1 MTKKWYNI
9 HFQKGAYMHYLDLRE
24 QAIHGTPDFPFAF
37 YRVQEGHPR
46 YDMPF
51 HWHKEWELIRILD
64 GSFTCCINGEQYPAE
79 KGDYLLI
86 THGALHGG
94 TPQDCVYECAVF
106 DPLAFLMHP
115 ESCRSLVQQLY
126 IRKSAIPPVFKSSY
140 RSFSHTASKLFSCA
154 YAKGPGWELSLTG
167 TIFELFGLLWKEGFL
182 EQNSPQAIPDADRAF
197 LLKPV
202 LEYID
207 KHYMQPVTLE
217 ELARLTGMSP
227 RYFCR
232 FFNTF
237 IHRTPIDYLNY
248 YRIEVACSLLAST
261 QLSVTETAYRC
272 GFNDSSYFVKIFKKY
287 KGVTPLQYR
296 RSGLPE

>member
-1 MTKKWYNI
+1 
-9 HFQKGAYMHYLDLRE
+9 MHYLDLRE
-24 QAIHGTPDFPFAF
+24 QTSHGTPDFPFAF

-64 GSFTCCINGEQYPAE
+64 GSFTCYINGERYPAE
-79 KGDYLLI
+79 KGDYLFI
-86 THGALHGG
+86 THGTLHGG

-106 DPLAFLMHP
+106 DPLTFLMHP

-126 IRKSAIPPVFKSSY
+126 SGNSTIPPVFKSSC

-154 YAKGPGWELSLTG
+154 RAKAPGWELSLTG
-167 TIFELFGLLWKEGFL
+167 TLFELFGLLWKEGFL

-207 KHYMQPVTLE
+207 KHYMQTVTLE

-248 YRIEVACSLLAST
+248 YRIEIACSLLAST

-296 RSGLPE
+296 RSGLPK

>member
-1 MTKKWYNI
+1 
-9 HFQKGAYMHYLDLRE
+9 MHYLDLRE
-24 QAIHGTPDFPFAF
+24 QTIHGTPDFPFAF

-126 IRKSAIPPVFKSSY
+126 IRKSDIPPVFKSSC

-154 YAKGPGWELSLTG
+154 YAKAPGWELSLTG

>member
-1 MTKKWYNI
+1 
-9 HFQKGAYMHYLDLRE
+9 MHYLDLRE
-24 QAIHGTPDFPFAF
+24 QISHGTPDFPFAF

-51 HWHKEWELIRILD
+51 HWHKEWELIRILE
-64 GSFTCCINGEQYPAE
+64 GSFTACINGEQYPAR
-79 KGDYLLI
+79 KGDFLFI
-86 THGALHGG
+86 TQGAIHGG
-94 TPQDCVYECAVF
+94 TPRDCIYECAVF
-106 DPLAFLMHP
+106 DPLTFLMHP
-115 ESCRSLVQQLY
+115 EACRGLVQQLY
-126 IRKSAIPPVFKSSY
+126 SGKLQVHPVIDASY
-140 RSFSHTASKLFSCA
+140 AAFAQTASKIFHCA
-154 YAKGPGWELSLTG
+154 QSRKTGWELSLTG
-167 TIFELFGLLWKEGFL
+167 ALFELFGLLWQDRLLDQK
-182 EQNSPQAIPDADRAF
+182 SPQALPDTDRAF

-207 KHYMQPVTLE
+207 QNYMQQVTLE

-232 FFNTF
+232 FFNAF

-248 YRIEVACSLLAST
+248 YRIEIACSLLAST
-261 QLSVTETAYRC
+261 QLSVTETACRC

-296 RSGLPE
+296 RDGLPKPVQTDRQL

>member
-9 HFQKGAYMHYLDLRE
+9 HFQKGAHMHYLDLRE
-24 QAIHGTPDFPFAF
+24 QTIHGTPDFPFAF

-126 IRKSAIPPVFKSSY
+126 IRKSAIPPVFKSSC

-217 ELARLTGMSP
+217 ELAHLTGMSP